1 MPNIYARGTGRSRVP
16 RESDGEGSRLASAW
30 LHDALPSWMQ
40 DIEDVVPPAASSS
53 VLPLDDGPAADER
66 RPVPRLSSPPFKR
79 ASTGCIVL
87 CHPVEMA
94 KHVSRRGWQSTYRA
108 EGSQRR
114 LLALLPRGEDA
125 VETVKTRNVVPPAPR
140 RPTLP
145 RGRRSSMPDLYA
157 RPQWE
162 NKLPFG
168 TASSPRP
175 ADQLRVHPS
184 EARQAGAR

>member
-16 RESDGEGSRLASAW
+16 RASDGEGSRLASAW

-40 DIEDVVPPAASSS
+40 DIENKVPPAASSS
-53 VLPLDDGPAADER
+53 FLPLDDGPEADER
-66 RPVPRLSSPPFKR
+66 RPAPRLSTPPFRR
-79 ASTGCIVL
+79 ASTGCI
-87 CHPVEMA
+87 
-94 KHVSRRGWQSTYRA
+94 STGWQSTYRA

-168 TASSPRP
+168 TASSPWE
-175 ADQLRVHPS
+175 ADQLRAHPS
-184 EARQAGAR
+184 EARQAGAS